1 MDSASH
7 QEPIREERPEPAAP
21 QEAQIIHVPNTL
33 RAKVGSGSR
42 IDPKLINAAQKA
54 VDGMAGDFRTRAG
67 EELEMVHELVTSAP
81 ESDDLGSHYDLI
93 FGLIHDLKGQGST
106 FGYTLLTSIG
116 DNLCRYMLKIEQP
129 SLDHLT
135 IIAPHIDALRAV
147 VRLDVKGD
155 DDPIGKEIVNSLH
168 VLSSRMG

>member
-1 MDSASH
+1 MDSAGQ
-7 QEPIREERPEPAAP
+7 QEPIREDRPEDTNQ

-33 RAKVGSGSR
+33 RAKVGAGSR
-42 IDPKLINAAQKA
+42 IDPRLIQNAQRA
-54 VDGMAGDFRTRAG
+54 VDSMAGDFRARAG
-67 EELEMVHELVTSAP
+67 EELEMVHELVDGA
-81 ESDDLGSHYDLI
+81 SDVEDLASHYDLI
-93 FGLIHDLKGQGST
+93 FGMIHDLKGQGST

-116 DNLCRYMLKIEQP
+116 DNLCRYMLKIKNP

-168 VLSSRMG
+168 VLSSKMG

>member
-1 MDSASH
+1 MNNVTQQKPAA
-7 QEPIREERPEPAAP
+7 EAVGKGAAP

-33 RAKVGSGSR
+33 RAKVGSGNR
-42 IDPKLINAAQKA
+42 IDPKLIQDAQSA
-54 VDGMAGDFRTRAG
+54 VDGMAGEFRTRAG
-67 EELEMVHELVTSAP
+67 EELEMVHELVSTAA
-81 ESDDLGSHYDLI
+81 EADDLAAHYDLI
-93 FGLIHDLKGQGST
+93 LGIIHDLKGQGST
-106 FGYTLLTSIG
+106 FGYTLLTNIG
-116 DNLCRYMLKIEQP
+116 DNLCRYMHMMKSP

-135 IIAPHIDALRAV
+135 IIAPHIEALRAV